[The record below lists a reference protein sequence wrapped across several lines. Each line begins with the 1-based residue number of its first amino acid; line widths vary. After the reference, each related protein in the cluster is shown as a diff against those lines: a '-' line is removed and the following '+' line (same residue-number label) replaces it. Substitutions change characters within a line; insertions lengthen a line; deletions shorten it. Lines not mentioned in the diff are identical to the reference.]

1 MVLNIWVTYMK
12 KNVNRLEK
20 FVMALLLIIVT
31 IVGVIF
37 NSEGKNKPDN
47 IIDNNEVFYDI
58 SNIPQYNGNIYIKI
72 NDNIP
77 TFSTEDMKIV
87 EDYYSN
93 LENGR
98 VRSMYDKN

>member
-37 NSEGKNKPDN
+37 NSEGKNKSDN

-77 TFSTEDMKIV
+77 RFSTEDMKIV

-93 LENGR
+93 LEKGR

>member
-1 MVLNIWVTYMK
+1 MK
-12 KNVNRLEK
+12 KNANRLEK
-20 FVMALLLIIVT
+20 FVVALLLIIVT
-31 IVGVIF
+31 IIGIF
-37 NSEGKNKPDN
+37 LNSEEKNKPDN
-47 IIDNNEVFYDI
+47 IINNNEVSYDI
-58 SNIPQYNGNIYIKI
+58 SNIPQYNGKIYIKI
-72 NDNIP
+72 NDNVP